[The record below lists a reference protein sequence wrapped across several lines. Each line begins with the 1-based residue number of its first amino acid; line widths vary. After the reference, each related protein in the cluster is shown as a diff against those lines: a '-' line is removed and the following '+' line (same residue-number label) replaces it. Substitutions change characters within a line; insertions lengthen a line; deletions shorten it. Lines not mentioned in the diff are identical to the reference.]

1 METWSLRFYIRK
13 NCKGFYGKINENG
26 GYNYD
31 ESIKRLQRNG
41 LETVME
47 MDEEALE
54 RIFRA
59 AGNFDDCSVPLV
71 LLERHHGVHQ
81 EQVYKERRGVLTRA
95 LSSCAKFASPI
106 MEK

>member
-13 NCKGFYGKINENG
+13 NCKGFYGKINEYG

-47 MDEEALE
+47 MAEEALE
-54 RIFRA
+54 RIFGV

-81 EQVYKERRGVLTRA
+81 EQV
-95 LSSCAKFASPI
+95 
-106 MEK
+106 